1 MPAKREVGAAGEEAA
16 ARYLARHGFKLLHR
30 NLHLGRTGE
39 LDIVA
44 RERDVLVFVEVKSRM
59 AGETLGGLE
68 NITAAKQHKLWELG
82 AHYLKAHGGDH
93 KAVRFDAVEVEFA
106 DTTLKRHTVKH
117 VKDAFRL

>member
-16 ARYLARHGFKLLHR
+16 ASYLAHHGFKLLHR

-44 RERDVLVFVEVKSRM
+44 RERDVLVFVEVKSRL
-59 AGETLGGLE
+59 AGEVLGGLV

-82 AHYLKAHGGDH
+82 LHYLKVHGGNH
-93 KAVRFDAVEVEFA
+93 KAVRFDAVEVEFTDGA
-106 DTTLKRHTVKH
+106 LKRHTVKH
-117 VKDAFRL
+117 IKDAFRL